1 MKKQKIQ
8 RIIVILIAIAVSVF
22 VPELINS
29 QNTTDIDLNSN
40 TDNNDIATIDTELE
54 EQDTKLDAVKFVRT
68 VDGDTIIVED
78 SSGEHKRVRLIGIDT
93 PESVAKEEERN
104 NEYGVMSSDF
114 TKKLLTDAQ
123 TLYLEYDIDDDDQY
137 DRILAYLW
145 LEDVSDTF
153 DEENIENSMV
163 NAIIIK
169 NGYGIAKRYEPTV
182 AHDEVLQK
190 LMNTAKENN
199 TGLWQYEGFRKLWKE
214 Q

>member
-78 SSGEHKRVRLIGIDT
+78 SSGEHKRVRMIGIDT

-163 NAIIIK
+163 NAIIVE

-182 AHDEVLQK
+182 AHDDILQQ
-190 LMNTAKENN
+190 LTEEARVNN
-199 TGLWQYEGFRKLWKE
+199 VGLWQYEGFRKLWMK
-214 Q
+214 